1 MAHGTVYIIGAG
13 PGDPD
18 LITCKGLKCIQ
29 ECDVLF
35 HDRSVSPAL
44 LREAP
49 ETAETIAI
57 VDTIT
62 DEPTMLDR
70 LNKRIVSYA
79 IEGKK
84 VGVVAEGDPFIFGLG
99 AEIAREVSHHK
110 IPFVVIPGV
119 TSAIAAAA
127 YAGIPLTFRGY
138 SSTMAFATGHTDLNK
153 KYTDV
158 DWQKVATGIS
168 TLVFFMGLSNLSMIV
183 QNLITHGRDRRTPA
197 AIVSKGT
204 TDEQKTIVSTLGGI
218 ASMIETENIDVPV
231 PAIIIVG
238 DVVGLHNEL
247 NWFERDQITE
257 RTARKDV

>member
-18 LITCKGLKCIQ
+18 LITLKGIKCIQ
-29 ECDVLF
+29 ICDVLF
-35 HDRSVSPAL
+35 HDQTVAESL
-44 LREAP
+44 LSEAP
-49 ETAETIAI
+49 ETAEVITIH
-57 VDTIT
+57 DTIT
-62 DEPTMLDR
+62 EDPTMLEQ
-70 LNKRIVSYA
+70 LNTRIIAYA
-79 IEGKK
+79 KEGKD
-84 VGVVAEGDPFIFGLG
+84 VGIVAEGDPFIFGLG
-99 AEIAREVSHHK
+99 AEIAREVSTHN
-110 IPFVVIPGV
+110 IPFIVIPGI

-183 QNLITHGRDRRTPA
+183 QNLMAHGRDRRTPA

-204 TDEQKTIVSTLGGI
+204 TEEQKTIVSTLGGI

-247 NWFERDQITE
+247 NWFESGQITDNG
-257 RTARKDV
+257 AREFA